1 MNVPELLSRIK
12 KKDVP
17 KVLVFVGNEYAI
29 MNEYVEQ
36 ISKRFCL
43 EKYSVASACSVLT
56 PTKVMTLTR
65 VSRLYI
71 SKYEKQ
77 IQVSEKCWEYV
88 KNLGDNYL
96 IIILTQIDKRSKFY
110 KFFENSIVEFENLDY
125 NAIRNAVG
133 SKVKLSDKYMSRL
146 ISGCDNNYG
155 RVLLEIQKI
164 KSLAEEES
172 CTEEESYKKLLSYGV
187 IYEEPTTQIQEF
199 IELVMLG
206 DYKCFDVLSK
216 LKKNN
221 ESSFVLI
228 SWLYTN
234 IRNQLI
240 VQTVSNV
247 SPQSTG
253 LNYYVVK
260 ECLSR
265 KDVYSAIELVAAL
278 AVIKRVEQGLKN
290 GLYEDNW
297 AIDYI
302 LINIL

>member
-12 KKDVP
+12 KKDIP
-17 KVLVFVGNEYAI
+17 KVLVLVGNEYAI

-36 ISKRFCL
+36 IGKRLCL

-56 PTKVMTLTR
+56 PNKVMTLTR
-65 VSRLYI
+65 KPRLYI

-77 IQVSEKCWEYV
+77 IQVSEKCWEYS
-88 KNLGDNYL
+88 KNLGNNYL
-96 IIILTQIDKRSKFY
+96 IIILTQVDKRNKFY
-110 KFFENSIVEFENLDY
+110 KFFESNIVEFENLDY

-133 SKVKLSDKYMSRL
+133 SKVALSDKYMARL

-164 KSLAEEES
+164 KSLSEEES
-172 CTEEESYKKLLSYGV
+172 CTEEEAYKRLLSYGV
-187 IYEEPTTQIQEF
+187 IYEEPSTQIQEF
-199 IELVMLG
+199 ISLVMLG

-216 LKKNN
+216 LKKNS

-253 LNYYVVK
+253 LNYYAVK

-265 KDVYSAIELVAAL
+265 KSVYSVLELVSAL
-278 AVIKRVEQGLKN
+278 AVIKKVEQGLKN
-290 GLYEDNW
+290 GLYEDSW
-297 AIDYI
+297 AMDYI